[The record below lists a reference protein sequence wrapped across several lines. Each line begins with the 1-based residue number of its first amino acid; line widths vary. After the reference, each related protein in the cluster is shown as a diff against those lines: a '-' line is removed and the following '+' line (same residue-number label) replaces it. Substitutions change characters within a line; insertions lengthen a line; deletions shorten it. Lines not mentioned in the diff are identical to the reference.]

1 MLTQLIATTSNSS
14 AAPGALDL
22 SRYDVP
28 SPRYTSYPTA
38 LQFRDDFGANDYIE
52 WWPDAA
58 TDTTPL
64 SLYVHIPFC
73 RDICYYCGC
82 NKIVTRR
89 SEEARRYLQYL
100 KKEIAMQAAVVGSR
114 RPVLQLHLG
123 GGSPTYLSGAELTE
137 LIYSLASHFNLIN
150 SDSREYSIEIDPR
163 TVDRGMLALLKGLNF
178 NRISFGV
185 QDFDENVQRAINRIQ
200 PLSMVAELTEGARA
214 FAFDSINFDLIYGL
228 PLQTPARFDRT
239 LREVVALR
247 PDRIALYN
255 YAHLPE
261 RFSSQRA
268 LDRLPRP
275 SAEEKL
281 ALLDRACEQLTAA
294 GYLHIGMDHF
304 VLPDD
309 ALAVAQ
315 KQHSLERNF
324 QGYSTSHAPDL
335 IGLGASAIGSSGR
348 GFAQNA
354 KDVETYYQL
363 IDADRLPIVKGL
375 LVDDDD
381 RLRKYVIMQ
390 IICNLQLDLA
400 ELKRRYGVGFFDYF
414 PEEQCALLRLQND
427 GLIRLDETL
436 LIVTAK
442 GRPFLR
448 NICMVFDR
456 YMKADGNAAGGDN
469 DLSAMNEP
477 ADKCGAAETCK
488 PGAQTPQPIRHS
500 RAL

>member
-1 MLTQLIATTSNSS
+1 MSKSCIVTSTANPKFNL
-14 AAPGALDL
+14 A
-22 SRYDVP
+22 RYDVR

-38 LQFRDDFGANDYIE
+38 LQFRSDFSVDDYAK
-52 WWPDAA
+52 WWPNAA
-58 TDTTPL
+58 TDITPL

-89 SEEARRYLQYL
+89 AEEARRYLHYL
-100 KKEIAMQAAVVGSR
+100 KMEIAMQAEIVGSR

-137 LIYSLASHFNLIN
+137 LVYSLASHFNLVN
-150 SDSREYSIEIDPR
+150 SGVREYSIEIDPR

-185 QDFDENVQRAINRIQ
+185 QDFADDVQRAINRIQ
-200 PLSMVAELTEGARA
+200 PLSMVAELTESARA

-228 PLQTPARFDRT
+228 PLQTPASFATT
-239 LREVVALR
+239 LREVIALR

-275 SAEEKL
+275 SAAEKL
-281 ALLDRACEQLTAA
+281 ALLDLASEKLTAA

-304 VLPDD
+304 VLPND
-309 ALAVAQ
+309 ALAIAQ
-315 KQHSLERNF
+315 QQHKLERNF
-324 QGYSTSHAPDL
+324 QGYSTCHAPDL
-335 IGLGASAIGSSGR
+335 IGLGVSAIGSSNY

-354 KDVETYYQL
+354 KDLENYYRLLDNGQL
-363 IDADRLPIVKGL
+363 PLEKGL

-381 RLRKYVIMQ
+381 RIRKYVIMQ
-390 IICNLQLDLA
+390 IICNLQLTFA
-400 ELKRRYGVGFFDYF
+400 ELKRLHGIDFFDYF
-414 PEEQCALLRLQND
+414 ANAQPALQQLQND
-427 GLIRLDETL
+427 GLIALDDEALT
-436 LIVTAK
+436 VAQN

-448 NICMVFDR
+448 NICMTFDR
-456 YMKADGNAAGGDN
+456 Y
-469 DLSAMNEP
+469 LEP
-477 ADKCGAAETCK
+477 ADALAAATDVLLNQQQCK
-488 PGAQTPQPIRHS
+488 QHS

>member
-1 MLTQLIATTSNSS
+1 MPTPLIATSS
-14 AAPGALDL
+14 TGTPAAAEFNLA
-22 SRYDVP
+22 RYDVR

-38 LQFRDDFGANDYIE
+38 LQFHDDFSVDDYAR
-52 WWPDAA
+52 WWPTAA
-58 TDTTPL
+58 TDITPL

-89 SEEARRYLQYL
+89 ADDARRYLRYL
-100 KKEIAMQAAVVGSR
+100 KKEIELQAQTVGSR
-114 RPVLQLHLG
+114 RPVLQLHFG
-123 GGSPTYLSGAELTE
+123 GGSPTYLNGAELTE
-137 LIYSLASHFNLIN
+137 LIYSLASHFNLVN
-150 SDSREYSIEIDPR
+150 SGMREYSIEIDPR

-185 QDFDENVQRAINRIQ
+185 QDFSAEVQKAINRIQ
-200 PLSMVAELTEGARA
+200 PLSMVKDLTESARA

-228 PLQTPARFDRT
+228 PLQTPASFAST
-239 LREVVALR
+239 LTDVVALR

-255 YAHLPE
+255 YAHLPD

-275 SAEEKL
+275 SAAEKL
-281 ALLDRACEQLTAA
+281 ALLNLASERLTAA

-309 ALAVAQ
+309 ALALAQ
-315 KQHSLERNF
+315 RRHALERNF
-324 QGYSTSHAPDL
+324 QGYSTCHAPDL
-335 IGLGASAIGSSGR
+335 VGLGVSAIGSNSR

-354 KDVETYYQL
+354 KDLDAYYQL
-363 IDADRLPIVKGL
+363 LDADRLPIVKGL
-375 LVDDDD
+375 LIDDDD

-390 IICNLQLDLA
+390 IICNLQLEFD
-400 ELKRRYGVGFFDYF
+400 ELKRLHGVEFFDYF
-414 PEEQCALLRLQND
+414 AAAQPALQSLRSDGLVTLDTNRLQ
-427 GLIRLDETL
+427 
-436 LIVTAK
+436 VTPQ

-456 YMKADGNAAGGDN
+456 YLQEAQNQD
-469 DLSAMNEP
+469 P
-477 ADKCGAAETCK
+477 AETYY
-488 PGAQTPQPIRHS
+488 QQQPRHHS
-500 RAL
+500 HAL

>member
-1 MLTQLIATTSNSS
+1 MLTPIIATTNTNTEFNL
-14 AAPGALDL
+14 A
-22 SRYDVP
+22 RYDVP

-38 LQFRDDFGANDYIE
+38 LQFRDDFSADDYIQ
-52 WWPDAA
+52 WWPNAA
-58 TDTTPL
+58 ADITPL

-89 SEEARRYLQYL
+89 SEDARRYLHYL
-100 KKEIAMQAAVVGSR
+100 KKEIAMQAAVIGSK

-123 GGSPTYLSGAELTE
+123 GGSPTYLNGAELTE
-137 LIYSLASHFNLIN
+137 LIYSLASHFNLVN
-150 SDSREYSIEIDPR
+150 SGVREYSIEIDPR
-163 TVDRGMLALLKGLNF
+163 TADRGTLALLKGLNF

-185 QDFDENVQRAINRIQ
+185 QDFDEDVQRAINRIQ
-200 PLSMVAELTEGARA
+200 PLSMVASLTENARA

-228 PLQTPARFDRT
+228 PLQTPARFANT
-239 LREVVALR
+239 LREVIALR

-255 YAHLPE
+255 YAHMPE

-275 SAEEKL
+275 DAAGKL
-281 ALLDRACEQLTAA
+281 ALLDLASGKLTAA

-309 ALAVAQ
+309 ALAIAQ
-315 KQHSLERNF
+315 QRHSLERNF
-324 QGYSTSHAPDL
+324 QGYSTCHAPDL
-335 IGLGASAIGSSGR
+335 VGLGVSAIGNTNR

-354 KDVETYYQL
+354 KDLATYYRL
-363 IDADRLPIVKGL
+363 LDDNNLPIAKGL
-375 LVDDDD
+375 LIDDDD

-390 IICNLQLDLA
+390 IICNLQLIFA
-400 ELKRRYGVGFFDYF
+400 ELKKRHRADFFDYF
-414 PEEQCALLRLQND
+414 SAAQTALRQFQND
-427 GLIRLDETL
+427 GLITIDADA

-456 YMKADGNAAGGDN
+456 Y
-469 DLSAMNEP
+469 LRS
-477 ADKCGAAETCK
+477 
-488 PGAQTPQPIRHS
+488 
-500 RAL
+500 